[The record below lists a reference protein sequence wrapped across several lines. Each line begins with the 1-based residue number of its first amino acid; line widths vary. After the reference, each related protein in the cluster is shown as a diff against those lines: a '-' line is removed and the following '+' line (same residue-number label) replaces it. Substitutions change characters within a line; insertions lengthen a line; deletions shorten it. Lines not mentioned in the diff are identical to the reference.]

1 MKRPYSRIKNIVRL
15 MLTHASSCNIRLPAT
30 ETKRKK
36 RKERKEN
43 ERFSSATIAHIFQHF
58 HPSRNLINH
67 ISPQEQK
74 DHGQQQ
80 H

>member
-1 MKRPYSRIKNIVRL
+1 MRARTSGHPKRSLKDEETIFKNQEE
-15 MLTHASSCNIRLPAT
+15 N
-30 ETKRKK
+30 
-36 RKERKEN
+36 ERKEN